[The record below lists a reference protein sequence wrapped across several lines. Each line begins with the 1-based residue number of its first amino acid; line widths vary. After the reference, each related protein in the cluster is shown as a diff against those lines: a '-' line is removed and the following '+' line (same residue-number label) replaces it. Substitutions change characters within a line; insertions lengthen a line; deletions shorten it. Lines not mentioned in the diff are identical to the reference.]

1 MSELESIPPDEEKKP
16 INSFYDATSFHL
28 NGDLFENQVKS
39 LSWQFLDL
47 SFLNFGY
54 KDFRPWL

>member
-28 NGDLFENQVKS
+28 NGDLFENQVNRSFLAIS
-39 LSWQFLDL
+39 LSLLF
-47 SFLNFGY
+47 NF
-54 KDFRPWL
+54 WI

>member
-16 INSFYDATSFHL
+16 INSFYDATSFQL

-39 LSWQFLDL
+39 LS
-47 SFLNFGY
+47 
-54 KDFRPWL
+54 

>member
-28 NGDLFENQVKS
+28 NGDLFENQVN
-39 LSWQFLDL
+39 
-47 SFLNFGY
+47 SFS
-54 KDFRPWL
+54 